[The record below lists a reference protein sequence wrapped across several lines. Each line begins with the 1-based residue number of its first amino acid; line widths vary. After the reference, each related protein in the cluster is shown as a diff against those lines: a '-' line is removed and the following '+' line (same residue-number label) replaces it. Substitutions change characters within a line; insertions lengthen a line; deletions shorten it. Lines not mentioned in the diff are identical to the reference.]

1 MKMKKM
7 LICLLALA
15 LLTACA
21 PSVDGGDTT
30 QTAPTP
36 GVDVTPST
44 APEPTPTPEPTD
56 TESDTTFKYVIEGM
70 EMTVPARRH
79 DSLLGYSMV
88 YDHNMLTFEKYEDYD
103 LYMETAET
111 NLPAL
116 QIKISKEKSTV
127 SDVVSNLQKSGAEDG
142 GYMRIDGCEARVLY
156 YIEGNQYD
164 DLVKTFYVV
173 QAGKAVYLIEI
184 DYFFE
189 ATEGA
194 GSRLEQMVATMTF
207 DDVPA
212 AKELKILFRNKELKD
227 FTSVV
232 GDVTRLRVGTDA
244 GAACKNITWT
254 SSDESVCTV
263 VPDGGNCDVVIKGA
277 GVAKVTVT
285 CGDLSATTVVR
296 GKKSW

>member
-1 MKMKKM
+1 MKMRKM
-7 LICLLALA
+7 LLCLLVLA

-44 APEPTPTPEPTD
+44 VPDPTPTPEPTD
-56 TESDTTFKYVIEGM
+56 TESDTTFKYVVEGT
-70 EMTVPARRH
+70 EMTTAARKH
-79 DSLLGYSMV
+79 ESLMGYSMV
-88 YDHNMLTFEKYEDYD
+88 YDHNMLTFEKHEGYD

-116 QIKISKEKSTV
+116 QIKISKEKGTV
-127 SDVVSNLQKSGAEDG
+127 ADAVSALKKSGAEDG
-142 GYMRIDGCEARVLY
+142 GYQRIGGCEARVLY
-156 YIEGNQYD
+156 YVAGNAYD
-164 DLVKTFYVV
+164 DEVKTYYVV
-173 QAGKAVYLIEI
+173 QAGKAVYLIEVA
-184 DYFFE
+184 YFFE
-189 ATEGA
+189 ASEGA

-212 AKELKILFRNKELKD
+212 AKELKIMFRDKELKD
-227 FTSVV
+227 FTSVI
-232 GDVTRLRVGTDA
+232 GDSTTLRAATEA
-244 GAACKNITWT
+244 GAAAKDIKWT

-263 VPDGGNCDVVIKGA
+263 VPNGGTCDVVIKGT
-277 GVAKVTVT
+277 GVAEVTVT
-285 CGDLSATTVVR
+285 SGDLSATTVVR